1 VYQRYVIV
9 AQCNLFVPLMPSLST
24 SRAPRSCRDRAG
36 AGHAGAHSTSKVH
49 RTHPFTSVSCECH
62 KICVVNLAL
71 RGQSFLV
78 DAVETVFDIFF
89 QGWGE
94 LIGVCYLGQTPYGS
108 VDVFAV
114 RVVVRDESVQ
124 NVQHLHLIGARH
136 PRDLFLALAR
146 PLCKGKLSY
155 DGLRH
160 LYDCLFEK
168 KIAVT
173 AVRVS
178 FKKIA
183 RLG

>member
-1 VYQRYVIV
+1 MMCIS
-9 AQCNLFVPLMPSLST
+9 AMSLS
-24 SRAPRSCRDRAG
+24 RNAIFLCLLCRLFRLLVLLDR
-36 AGHAGAHSTSKVH
+36 VH
-49 RTHPFTSVSCECH
+49 KKTRTFTSVSCECH

-136 PRDLFLALAR
+136 PRDLCLALAR